1 MSSNVILDTAV
12 IESLWAGD
20 AGSAWLER
28 VVSGDSKPV
37 INAATLADVLGR
49 TPDRQAEIQ
58 LMALLEL
65 AEVVPLDSKIARAAG
80 GIVRALES
88 DDGAAMQSAI
98 VAATSIE
105 TGFPVAC
112 VDDEFFTAMGCE
124 IAALDPDS

>member
-1 MSSNVILDTAV
+1 MSSNVILDAGV

-28 VVSGDSKPV
+28 VVSGDLKPV
-37 INAATLADVLGR
+37 ISAATLADLLGR

-65 AEVVPLDSKIARAAG
+65 AEVLALDSKIARAAG
-80 GIVRALES
+80 RIARSLDS

-105 TGFPVAC
+105 TGYPVAC
-112 VDDEFFTAMGCE
+112 VDDEFFAAMGCE
-124 IAALDPDS
+124 IAALDSDS